1 MTVLAL
7 SRFNTGVIVVAAGL
21 VVGHWLQPVL
31 GVVLWSRA
39 IPFLVFMGV
48 LGGLRGWREA
58 ALRDPRVTAARRLTL
73 IALFAVGSILIICVG
88 YVAFHGPPMR

>member
-7 SRFNTGVIVVAAGL
+7 SRFNTGVIVVGAGL
-21 VVGHWLQPVL
+21 AVGHWMQPVM

-39 IPFLVFMGV
+39 VPFLALMGL

-58 ALRDPRVTAARRLTL
+58 ALREPAVNLATRLVL
-73 IALFAVGSILIICVG
+73 IASFAAGSILLTCLG
-88 YVAFHGPPMR
+88 YVAFHGPPAG